1 MRVVECE
8 RAREYSSA
16 RGLACNARE
25 YYTITTRVTCES
37 LASHSRVSRESL
49 ASLSRVTRES
59 LASHSRVSR
68 ESLASDTRVPF
79 NLLVDSTV
87 DECRTLWGE
96 PERVHAGAAC
106 VNVHGA
112 VACACHQNVSLTE
125 S

>member
-49 ASLSRVTRES
+49 AS
-59 LASHSRVSR
+59 
-68 ESLASDTRVPF
+68 DTRVPF

-87 DECRTLWGE
+87 ARAVKLKLATWNGWSLAVGSWLQNRTDLDNTDLGVEVWVGQVE
-96 PERVHAGAAC
+96 EGGGCIHLEYPPIVD
-106 VNVHGA
+106 V
-112 VACACHQNVSLTE
+112 
-125 S
+125 

>member
-49 ASLSRVTRES
+49 AS
-59 LASHSRVSR
+59 
-68 ESLASDTRVPF
+68 DTRVPF

-87 DECRTLWGE
+87 GS
-96 PERVHAGAAC
+96 HK
-106 VNVHGA
+106 
-112 VACACHQNVSLTE
+112 
-125 S
+125 

>member
-49 ASLSRVTRES
+49 ASLSRVGYS
-59 LASHSRVSR
+59 KSRNEEMR
-68 ESLASDTRVPF
+68 
-79 NLLVDSTV
+79 NGK
-87 DECRTLWGE
+87 WGNE
-96 PERVHAGAAC
+96 EMGK
-106 VNVHGA
+106 
-112 VACACHQNVSLTE
+112 
-125 S
+125 

>member
-1 MRVVECE
+1 MVFLHLPL
-8 RAREYSSA
+8 YISP
-16 RGLACNARE
+16 
-25 YYTITTRVTCES
+25 S
-37 LASHSRVSRESL
+37 LLCVGEICTNSGIVIGRRCRKHGEKK
-49 ASLSRVTRES
+49 T
-59 LASHSRVSR
+59 
-68 ESLASDTRVPF
+68 
-79 NLLVDSTV
+79 LL